1 MRRIVPLTV
10 ALLVPALFAVADSKP
25 AAKAPRQVAPFALK
39 DAAEKEWSFAEQRD
53 KKAIVVLF
61 LGTECPVNNAYMP
74 RLAELHKT
82 YAPRGVAFVALNSNS
97 QDTPVRIAAHAK
109 EHGIPFPVL
118 KDTANVVADQF
129 GARRTPE
136 AFVLDPAGR
145 VLYQGRIDDQF
156 GIGYKRAAPTRHDL
170 ALALDEILASKP
182 VSQPLTSVAGCPIA
196 RTIKPKADGTITFT
210 KHVAPILQKN
220 CQECHR
226 PGQVGP
232 MALLSYEDALNWAET
247 IREVVDERRMPPWY
261 ADPKHGSFSNDRS
274 LSKEDRETLLS
285 WIKQD
290 CPKGDPRDLPPPRE
304 FPKGWTIGEP
314 DAVFSMPKEFNVP
327 ARGGKNGIRYQYFPV
342 DTNFTEDRW
351 VQAAEARPGNRAVV
365 HHILVYIL
373 RPGEGRRQN
382 RTDGIGDALLVAFA
396 PGDLPAVFSP
406 GTAKKI
412 PKGAQLLF
420 QMHYTPN
427 GVEQTD
433 RSSVGL
439 IFAKQPPRYEVRTR
453 AIAQR
458 LLTIPA
464 NEGNYE
470 ARSVTTFTEDARLVS
485 LMPHMHLRGKDFE
498 YRVVWPDGKA
508 DTLLRVPRYDFSW
521 QSNYRLTKP
530 LDLPAGT
537 RIECTA
543 HFDNSADNPN
553 NPDPSKQVRWG
564 EQTWEEMMIGFV
576 DYVYLKKNN

>member
-1 MRRIVPLTV
+1 MRRIVPLTA
-10 ALLVPALFAVADSKP
+10 ALLLPVLFAVADSKP
-25 AAKAPRQVAPFALK
+25 AARAPRQVSAFTLK
-39 DAAEKEWSFAEQRD
+39 DASDKEWSFSDQRD
-53 KKAIVVLF
+53 RKAIVVFF
-61 LGTECPVNNAYMP
+61 LGTECPINNAYMP
-74 RLAELHKT
+74 RLAELHRK

-136 AFVLDPAGR
+136 AFILDPAGHI
-145 VLYQGRIDDQF
+145 LYQGRIDDQF

-170 ALALDEILASKP
+170 AAALDEVLAGEP
-182 VSQPLTSVAGCPIA
+182 VSQPLTAVAGCPIA
-196 RTIKPKADGTITFT
+196 RTIKPKTDGTITFT

-220 CQECHR
+220 CQECHCS
-226 PGQVGP
+226 GQVGP
-232 MALLSYEDALNWAET
+232 MSLLTYDDALGWAEG
-247 IREVVDERRMPPWY
+247 IREVVEERRMPPWH

-290 CPKGDPRDLPPPRE
+290 CPKGDLRDLPPPRE
-304 FPKGWTIGEP
+304 FPKGWSIGEP
-314 DAVFSMPKEFNVP
+314 DVVFSMDREFNV
-327 ARGGKNGIRYQYFPV
+327 AAKGGAKGIRYQYFAV

-365 HHILVYIL
+365 HHIIVYIL
-373 RPGEGRRQN
+373 KPGEGRRQKGP
-382 RTDGIGDALLVAFA
+382 DGIGDALLVAFA
-396 PGDLPAVFSP
+396 PGDLPAVFAP
-406 GTAKKI
+406 GTARKI

-427 GVEQTD
+427 GVEQKD
-433 RSSVGL
+433 RSSVAL
-439 IFAKQPPRYEVRTR
+439 IFAKQPPQYEARTR
-453 AIAQR
+453 GIAQTR
-458 LLTIPA
+458 LAIPA
-464 NEGNYE
+464 GKGNYE
-470 ARSVTTFTEDARLVS
+470 SKSATTFTQDARLLS
-485 LMPHMHLRGKDFE
+485 LFPHMHLRGKDFE
-498 YRVVWPDGKA
+498 YRIVFPDGKSE
-508 DTLLRVPRYDFSW
+508 TLLRVPRYDFNW
-521 QSNYRLTKP
+521 QNNFRLAKP

-553 NPDPSKQVRWG
+553 NPDPSQPVRWG

-576 DYVYLKKNN
+576 DYVYLKK